1 MTVFEGIGLTADT
14 IIVGVAVG
22 WLIGR
27 FRAWS
32 KEFSKAMRQGMR
44 G

>member
-1 MTVFEGIGLTADT
+1 MSVLEGIGLTADT

-27 FRAWS
+27 LRAWS
-32 KEFSKAMRQGMR
+32 KGFSEAMRQGMR